1 MKDKDGRMKHYRK
14 KSSPSMQQAIFFL
27 VVGLLLGTV
36 FTFGMSHWNEEIP
49 RESCKYIETEFLDY
63 HERHPLGKPSHIKEI
78 MINCSNG
85 ERYFIDGVS
94 INKELRNAVGN
105 LSEGE
110 RIRLLIHPNSDTILE
125 LSCNEGLVLE
135 FKDTIKKLGQ
145 EKNGFGIL
153 GVVMYFFAFVGLYH
167 IVAYQFSKKKK
178 RKSK

>member
-1 MKDKDGRMKHYRK
+1 MKHYRK

-78 MINCSNG
+78 MIDCSNG

-125 LSCNEGLVLE
+125 LSCNKGLVLE

-145 EKNGFGIL
+145 EKNGFAIL
-153 GVVMYFFAFVGLYH
+153 GGFMYFLAVVGLYY
-167 IVAYQFSKKKK
+167 IVTPKIFKKKK
-178 RKSK
+178 R

>member
-1 MKDKDGRMKHYRK
+1 MKHYRK

-27 VVGLLLGTV
+27 VIGLLLGTV

-63 HERHPLGKPSHIKEI
+63 HERHSLGKPSHIKEI
-78 MINCSNG
+78 MIDCSNG

-94 INKELRNAVGN
+94 INKELRNAVKN

>member
-1 MKDKDGRMKHYRK
+1 MIQMKRYKK
-14 KSSPSMQQAIFFL
+14 KSSLSMQQAIFFL
-27 VVGLLLGTV
+27 IAGLLMGTV

-49 RESCKYIETEFLDY
+49 REACKYVETEFLDY
-63 HERHPLGKPSHIKEI
+63 HEDRPPRKPAHIREI
-78 MINCSNG
+78 IIDCSNG

-125 LSCNEGLVLE
+125 FSCGDGLILE

-153 GVVMYFFAFVGLYH
+153 GGFMYFLAVVGLYY
-167 IVAYQFSKKKK
+167 IVTPKISKKKK
-178 RKSK
+178 R

>member
-1 MKDKDGRMKHYRK
+1 MKSK
-14 KSSPSMQQAIFFL
+14 KMRLSMQQAIFFL

-78 MINCSNG
+78 MIDCSNG
-85 ERYFIDGVS
+85 ERYSIDGVS
-94 INKELRNAVGN
+94 INGELKNALEN

-125 LSCNEGLVLE
+125 FSCNEGLILE

-145 EKNGFGIL
+145 EKNGFGIW
-153 GVVMYFFAFVGLYH
+153 GGFMYLLALVGLYH
-167 IVAYQFSKKKK
+167 IAAEKIFKKKK
-178 RKSK
+178 R

>member
-1 MKDKDGRMKHYRK
+1 MKHYRK

-49 RESCKYIETEFLDY
+49 RESCKCIETEFLDY

-78 MINCSNG
+78 MIDCSNG

-125 LSCNEGLVLE
+125 FSCNEGLVLE

-153 GVVMYFFAFVGLYH
+153 GGFMYFLALVGLYH
-167 IVAYQFSKKKK
+167 IAAQTIFKKKK
-178 RKSK
+178 R